1 MEGLELFA
9 LIGGMTAVTYLPR
22 LLPLILLQNFK
33 LSPALVRFMKFIPY
47 AALAALIFPGVLNS
61 TGTRQ
66 EAAIAGLIVSV
77 LLAYFEL
84 NLLLVVAGGI
94 IGALLVIIQITP

>member
-1 MEGLELFA
+1 MERLELLL
-9 LIGGMTAVTYLPR
+9 LIGGMATVTYLPR
-22 LLPLILLQNFK
+22 LLPLVMLQNLK

-47 AALAALIFPGVLNS
+47 AALAALIFPGVLSS
-61 TGTRQ
+61 TGARQ
-66 EAAIAGLIVSV
+66 VAAVAGTLISI

-94 IGALLVIIQITP
+94 VGALLVILQITP

>member
-1 MEGLELFA
+1 MEILV
-9 LIGGMTAVTYLPR
+9 LIGGMAAVTYLPR
-22 LLPLILLQNFK
+22 LLPLVLLQNLK
-33 LSPALVRFMKFIPY
+33 LSPALIRFMKFIPY

-66 EAAIAGLIVSV
+66 EAALAGTMVSV

-84 NLLLVVAGGI
+84 NLLIVVIGGI
-94 IGALLVIIQITP
+94 VAALLVILQIAS

>member
-1 MEGLELFA
+1 MELLV
-9 LIGGMTAVTYLPR
+9 LIGGMAAVTYLPR
-22 LLPLILLQNFK
+22 LLPLVLLQNLK
-33 LSPALVRFMKFIPY
+33 LSPALIRFMKFIPY

-66 EAAIAGLIVSV
+66 EAALAGTMVSV

-84 NLLLVVAGGI
+84 NLLIVVIGGI
-94 IGALLVIIQITP
+94 VAALLVILQVAS